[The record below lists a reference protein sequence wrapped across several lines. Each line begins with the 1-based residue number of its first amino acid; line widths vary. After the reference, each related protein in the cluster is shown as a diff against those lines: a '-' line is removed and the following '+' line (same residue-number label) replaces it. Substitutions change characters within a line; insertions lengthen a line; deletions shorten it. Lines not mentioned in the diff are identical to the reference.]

1 MFQMPKNFSMDEQ
14 FIPNLE
20 RVQTQM
26 LKRKINFLFQLS
38 VSAHLLIYYTLFST
52 ICFDKSN
59 FLPLT
64 LTQHPLS
71 SSLMPPPHQANH
83 LITPRHTST
92 TLKIYQMSFLSLSFS
107 LSQIDLLSPLLSLSQ
122 APLLSCPPLSSM
134 VAVDYGGVD
143 GCSIFFR
150 CGSLS
155 MVICCG
161 LAFLGYEWWLL
172 GFLGVDLHL
181 WWWIQVAR
189 LWIEFSKL

>member
-38 VSAHLLIYYTLFST
+38 VFAHLLIYYTLFST

-83 LITPRHTST
+83 LTTPRHAST
-92 TLKIYQMSFLSLSFS
+92 TLKIYQMSFLSPF
-107 LSQIDLLSPLLSLSQ
+107 LSLTNRS
-122 APLLSCPPLSSM
+122 PLSSFISF
-134 VAVDYGGVD
+134 AGTSPFLSPSLFNGG
-143 GCSIFFR
+143 GR
-150 CGSLS
+150 
-155 MVICCG
+155 
-161 LAFLGYEWWLL
+161 
-172 GFLGVDLHL
+172 L
-181 WWWIQVAR
+181 WWC
-189 LWIEFSKL
+189 